1 MFLNLL
7 HLVVSIRN
15 VSTIAM
21 YCNSIVLFKPTIVIA
36 IVLFNNSNTS
46 IHCNTFHTIAMDN
59 TLLTIPGMYLTQ
71 PLFLCCFYILHM
83 YVYID
88 VLVEVV
94 QKSLITYIVYV

>member
-7 HLVVSIRN
+7 HLVSIRN

-59 TLLTIPGMYLTQ
+59 TLLTIPDTVYNLQ
-71 PLFLCCFYILHM
+71 HVHLLHRP
-83 YVYID
+83 D
-88 VLVEVV
+88 RPPPAAAAAAAAG
-94 QKSLITYIVYV
+94 T

>member
-36 IVLFNNSNTS
+36 IVLFNNSNTT
-46 IHCNTFHTIAMDN
+46 IHCNTFHSIAMDN
-59 TLLTIPGMYLTQ
+59 TLFPIPGIAHSE
-71 PLFLCCFYILHM
+71 YIGLEERDSESF
-83 YVYID
+83 VSA
-88 VLVEVV
+88 VRE
-94 QKSLITYIVYV
+94 

>member
-7 HLVVSIRN
+7 HLVSIRN

-59 TLLTIPGMYLTQ
+59 TLLTTPDL
-71 PLFLCCFYILHM
+71 YIIHM
-83 YVYID
+83 YMSTLLHRGRAVD
-88 VLVEVV
+88 AVDDMME
-94 QKSLITYIVYV
+94 